1 MGAEVIDRGAK
12 GVASMDHLTKLG
24 SSLEVPNVQ
33 ELAKEKPPRVPER
46 YIRHDRDQEEPVLP
60 QYSPEIPVVDLQKL
74 LDESS
79 MDSELHVL
87 HTACQQWGFFQLI
100 NHGVD
105 SSLLEKMKSETQE
118 FFNLPL
124 EVKKKFDQKPGDVEG
139 YGQAF
144 VVSKEQKLDW
154 GDIFCIVPM
163 PVSLR
168 KPHLIPKLPSSFR
181 DAIETYSK
189 EIKILSMKI
198 LNMMAKALGMDIEDM
213 VTLFEDGMQTI
224 RMNYYP
230 PCPQPELVTG
240 LSPHSDAGGITVLLQ
255 VNDTIGLQIKK
266 DGAWIPVTPLPNA
279 FIINIGDIIQIVTN
293 DSYPS
298 IEHRA
303 TTNSEK
309 ERLSIATFYNPKLD
323 GVFGPAPSLI
333 SNEKPARFKSIGLAE
348 YLRGYLSRELV
359 GRSYLDVMRIN

>member
-1 MGAEVIDRGAK
+1 MTD
-12 GVASMDHLTKLG
+12 LTKLG

-33 ELAKEKPPRVPER
+33 ELAKEKLPRVPER
-46 YIRHDRDQEEPVLP
+46 YVRHERDREEPVLP
-60 QYSPEIPVVDLQKL
+60 QYSSEIPVVDLQKL

-79 MDSELHVL
+79 MDSELQLL
-87 HTACQQWGFFQLI
+87 HSACQQWGFFQLI

-105 SSLLEKMKSETQE
+105 SSVVEKMKSETQE

-124 EVKKKFDQKPGDVEG
+124 EVKKKFNQEPGDIEG

-144 VVSKEQKLDW
+144 IVSEEQKLDW
-154 GDIFCIVPM
+154 GDIFYILTM

-189 EIKILSMKI
+189 ELKILAMKV
-198 LNMMAKALGMDIEDM
+198 LNMMAKALSMDNKDM
-213 VTLFEDGMQTI
+213 VTLFEDGMQSI

-240 LSPHSDAGGITVLLQ
+240 LCPHSDAGGLTILLQ
-255 VNDTIGLQIKK
+255 VNHTNGLQIKK
-266 DGAWIPVTPLPNA
+266 DGVWIPVTLLPNA
-279 FIINIGDIIQIVTN
+279 FIINIGDIMEIVTN
-293 DSYPS
+293 GSYPS

-309 ERLSIATFYNPKLD
+309 ERLSIATFLNPKFD
-323 GVFGPAPSLI
+323 GVFGPAPSLV

-348 YLRGYLSRELV
+348 YLRGYFSRKLE
-359 GRSYLDVMRIN
+359 GRSYLDVMKIN